1 MYLCVRIYSFSTIT
15 RIIRGSRDTRLP
27 RTLYNMCIRIHF
39 SGISVLK
46 FSQNIS
52 LGNIQ
57 PFAYYP

>member
-15 RIIRGSRDTRLP
+15 RIIRGSRGTRLP
-27 RTLYNMCIRIHF
+27 RTLYNMCIHL

-46 FSQNIS
+46 FSQHTS

-57 PFAYYP
+57 PFVYYL

>member
-1 MYLCVRIYSFSTIT
+1 MYLCVRIYSFSTTT
-15 RIIRGSRDTRLP
+15 RIIRGSRGTRLP
-27 RTLYNMCIRIHF
+27 HTLCNMCIHF

-57 PFAYYP
+57 PFVYYP